1 MQLPDNNDDDT
12 NLFNPFGEMGHG
24 LSESE
29 LRETCYEILIG
40 ACRSSGGTR
49 PLTYASSSVKKN
61 VEKQPS
67 ISLQKSVSSIAASK
81 MKKALGLKKREGRSL
96 SGDEVRE
103 VTIGELMRVQ
113 MRVLEQTDSRVRR
126 ALLRIAATQ
135 LGRRIE
141 SIVLPLELLQQFNS
155 SDFPTEKEFL
165 AWQQRNLKVLEAGL
179 LKHPHLPLDKN
190 NTAAQQLRRIVHK
203 SLKRPIETGKHS
215 ESMRV
220 LRDIVMSLAC
230 RSNDGT
236 LSEICHWADGV
247 PLNLRLY
254 QILLEA
260 CFDINDATSVIEEV
274 DEVLELLKKTWVIL
288 GINQTFHN
296 LCFSWVFFHRY
307 VATGQVENDLL
318 FAANNLLLD
327 VEKDARVTKDPAYS
341 KTLRSTMTTTLNWA
355 EKKLLLYHDTFFRGN
370 INVMESVLSF
380 GVLTAK
386 ILEDISHDSK
396 NRNEIDIAPDRVDT
410 YIRSSMRKAF
420 SQAKE
425 CIYLSRRSAKHQQNS
440 PPVLCILAQEIIDLA
455 YNEKEIY
462 SPILKRWH
470 PLATGVAVATLH
482 ACYGSEL
489 KKFVSVNSEMTPDN
503 LQVLIAADKLEKD
516 LVHMAVEDSV
526 DSEDGGKSIIQEMT
540 PYEAEGVISNLI
552 KSWTRTR
559 IETLKEAVER
569 NLQQETWNLQA
580 NKEQIAS
587 SAAVI
592 LRTVNETLEGFF
604 MLPIPQHSA
613 SLSDLINGLDKCLQ
627 QYILTAKFGCGS
639 RSDFIPALPALT
651 RCTAGSKLPGIFRK
665 KDKLIQRRKSQGGI
679 TNGNDFF
686 GIRELC
692 VRINSFHHIRKCVD
706 VLEKKTVDHLK
717 NNGSTHLDNIIVTK
731 FDLSRATG
739 VEGVQSLCVAT
750 AYKIVFEDLSHVLWD
765 GLYIGE
771 VSSSRIQP
779 FLKELEQYLE
789 IIASTVHDRV
799 RTRLITDVMKAAFDG
814 FLLVL
819 LAGGP
824 SRAFNLH
831 DSAVIEEDFRL
842 LTDLFWSGGDGLPT
856 DLIEKFAS
864 TVRFVLPLFRT
875 ETESLIEEFKSSIM
889 DEYGNS
895 AKSRLP
901 LPPTSGQWDP
911 NESNT
916 ILRVLCHRNDK
927 LATNF
932 LKKAYNLPKE
942 L

>member
-1 MQLPDNNDDDT
+1 MELSNDDNT
-12 NLFNPFGEMGHG
+12 NLSSPFGQMGQG

-40 ACRSSGGTR
+40 ACRSAGGSR
-49 PLTYASSSVKKN
+49 PLTYVSSSVKRN

-67 ISLQKSVSSIAASK
+67 ISLQRSVSSVAASK
-81 MKKALGLKKREGRSL
+81 MKRALGLKKAVR
-96 SGDEVRE
+96 GDSSRGGDRE

-113 MRVLEQTDSRVRR
+113 MRVSEQTDSRVRR
-126 ALLRIAATQ
+126 GLLRIAATQ

-141 SIVLPLELLQQFNS
+141 SVVLPLELLQQFNS
-155 SDFPTEKEFL
+155 SDFPTEKEYA

-179 LKHPHLPLDKN
+179 LKHPYLPLDKN
-190 NTAAQQLRRIVHK
+190 NTSAQQLRRIVHK

-215 ESMRV
+215 ESMQI

-236 LSEICHWADGV
+236 HSEICHWADGI

-274 DEVLELLKKTWVIL
+274 DEVLELIKKTWVIL

-296 LCFSWVFFHRY
+296 LCFSWVFFHHY

-327 VEKDARVTKDPAYS
+327 VEKDARVTKDPVYS
-341 KTLRSTMTTTLNWA
+341 KTLSSTMTTILNWA
-355 EKKLLLYHDTFFRGN
+355 EKKLLLYQNNFFRGN
-370 INVMESVLSF
+370 IDVMESVLSF
-380 GVLTAK
+380 GVLTAN
-386 ILEDISHDSK
+386 ILEDISHNYKKRS
-396 NRNEIDIAPDRVDT
+396 EIDVALDRVDA
-410 YIRSSMRKAF
+410 YIRSSLRKAF
-420 SQAKE
+420 SEARDR
-425 CIYLSRRSAKHQQNS
+425 IYLSRRSAKHQQNS
-440 PPVLCILAQEIIDLA
+440 PPFLCILAQEIIDLA

-482 ACYGSEL
+482 ACYGKEL
-489 KKFVSVNSEMTPDN
+489 KQFVSVNSELTPDN

-540 PYEAEGVISNLI
+540 PYEAEGVIANLI

-559 IETLKEAVER
+559 IESLKESVDR
-569 NLQQETWNLQA
+569 NLQQETWNLHS
-580 NKEQIAS
+580 NKDQIAS
-587 SAAVI
+587 SAAAI
-592 LRTVNETLEGFF
+592 LRTANETLEGFF

-613 SLSDLINGLDKCLQ
+613 SLSDLINGLDRCFQ

-639 RSDFIPALPALT
+639 RSDFIPALPVLT
-651 RCTAGSKLPGIFRK
+651 RCTAGSKLPGLFRK
-665 KDKLIQRRKSQGGI
+665 KDKLIQRRKSQGE
-679 TNGNDFF
+679 TTDENDYF

-717 NNGSTHLDNIIVTK
+717 NNGSTHLDNTIVTK
-731 FDLSRATG
+731 FDLSRATC
-739 VEGVQSLCVAT
+739 VEGVQSLCMAT
-750 AYKIVFEDLSHVLWD
+750 AYKIVFQDLSHVLWD

-824 SRAFNLH
+824 SRAFNVH

-889 DEYGNS
+889 EEFGTS